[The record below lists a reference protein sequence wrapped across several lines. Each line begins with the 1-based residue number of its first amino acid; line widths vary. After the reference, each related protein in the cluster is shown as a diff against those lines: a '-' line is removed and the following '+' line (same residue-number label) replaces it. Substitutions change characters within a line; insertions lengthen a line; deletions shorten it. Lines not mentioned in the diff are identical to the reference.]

1 MTRGRYGWIRDEA
14 RTALTLSGATGPH
27 DIDVLRIAKALDIEV
42 IYGGVEGATERITML
57 GGRARIRVS
66 DEIVLIG
73 RRYFTIG
80 HAIGHKA
87 CGHVIATDG
96 DVAAWITTACSGRT
110 KTDERESDVFS
121 TELLTPEAWVRPYC
135 DPVRVDLGA
144 VDTITRTFPVS
155 PVMAA
160 MRFVEL
166 TRHACAIVYAERG
179 IVKWARGSRTFARVV
194 AREMR
199 LPRASIAAEFFD
211 RGVLSTSPREQIAR
225 TWLPNTTRIADH
237 TTLIEH
243 ALHVPEPEWGGVLS
257 LLWIPEM
264 PVRTIDLANAEKI
277 APPM

>member
-42 IYGGVEGATERITML
+42 ISGGVEGATERITML

-66 DEIVLIG
+66 DQIVLIG

-96 DVAAWITTACSGRT
+96 DVDAWITTACSGRT

-121 TELLTPEAWVRPYC
+121 TELLTPEAWVRPHC
-135 DPVRVDLGA
+135 DPLRVDLGA

-179 IVKWARGSRTFARVV
+179 IVKWARGSRTFPRLI

-199 LPRASIAAEFFD
+199 LPRASIAADFFD
-211 RGVLSTSPREQIAR
+211 RGVLSTSAREQTGRA
-225 TWLPNTTRIADH
+225 WLPSTTRITDH
-237 TTLIEH
+237 TLLIEH
-243 ALHVPEPEWGGVLS
+243 ALHVPEPDWGGMLS

-264 PVRTIDLANAEKI
+264 PVRTNDLGLAEKI

>member
-57 GGRARIRVS
+57 GGRARVRVS
-66 DEIVLIG
+66 DEIVLLG

-87 CGHVIATDG
+87 CGHVIETDG

-144 VDTITRTFPVS
+144 VDAITRVFPVS

-166 TRHACAIVYAERG
+166 TRLTCAIVYAERG
-179 IVKWARGSRTFARVV
+179 IVKWARGSRTFPRLI

-199 LPRASIAAEFFD
+199 LPRASIAADFFD
-211 RGVLSTSPREQIAR
+211 RGVLSTSAREQSAR
-225 TWLPNTTRIADH
+225 AWLPNTSRVTDH
-237 TTLIEH
+237 TAITEH

-257 LLWIPEM
+257 LLWIPEL
-264 PVRTIDLANAEKI
+264 PVRTDNAFDREKI